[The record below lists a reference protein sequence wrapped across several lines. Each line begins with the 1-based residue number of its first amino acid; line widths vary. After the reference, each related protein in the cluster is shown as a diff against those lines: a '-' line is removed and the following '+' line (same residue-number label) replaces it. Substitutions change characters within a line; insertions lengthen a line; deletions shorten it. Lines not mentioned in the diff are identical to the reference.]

1 MKTRIVLF
9 LSLIFIMANSF
20 AQNSVY
26 KNIVVEIP
34 KKPNYIKDEF
44 YLMRQAIAS
53 YNSGAYGEALKRTEF
68 AREYRRSRVTW
79 ELYTLRNSLRPA
91 EVQRVGDSMS
101 EILDVL
107 KKREDRDA
115 IEIIARYQK
124 NPRSQN
130 ATLYASRLLAYIETF
145 TEFPEADQMFG
156 NIYYIEGDYD
166 LAKRYYNSAWNNR
179 NLLDVPE
186 EQFHILYQLAEL
198 SYLERDEIA
207 YEEYLTAI
215 VRDDAYFNN
224 PNLQDSMLHIISLK
238 RKGSADNLFN
248 LFRTDHYMMMDAYVK
263 LAEIYEKNERIKDA
277 LYMRSLAAITG
288 FTRMYTI
295 VARRAPDYYYRGL
308 EGFFERAANYSDV
321 ISWAAEKGVWQ
332 NFNSL
337 SFLAEKNGYT
347 VFAEELSQII
357 NNIQIAKN

>member
-1 MKTRIVLF
+1 MKTRIVFF
-9 LSLIFIMANSF
+9 LSLFLIVANSY

-26 KNIVVEIP
+26 RNIVIEIP
-34 KKPNYIKDEF
+34 KKPNYIKNEF

-53 YNSGAYGEALKRTEF
+53 YNNGAYGEALKQTEY
-68 AREYRRSRVTW
+68 AREYRRSRVSW

-101 EILDVL
+101 EIIDVL
-107 KKREDRDA
+107 KRREDRDA
-115 IEIIARYQK
+115 IEIITRYQK

-156 NIYYIEGDYD
+156 NIYYIEGDYE
-166 LAKRYYNSAWNNR
+166 LAKRYYNSAWTNR

-186 EQFHILYQLAEL
+186 EQFNILYQLADL
-198 SYLERDEIA
+198 SYLEGNEIA

-215 VRDDAYFNN
+215 VRDDNYFNN

-248 LFRTDHYMMMDAYVK
+248 LFRTDNYMMMDAYIK
-263 LAEIYEKNERIKDA
+263 LAEIYEKNEKLKDA
-277 LYMRSLAAITG
+277 LYMRALAALTG
-288 FTRMYTI
+288 FTRMYAI
-295 VARRAPDYYYRGL
+295 VSHRAPDYYYTSL
-308 EGFFERAANYSDV
+308 DGFFDRASNYSDV
-321 ISWAAEKGVWQ
+321 ITWATEKGVWQ
-332 NFNSL
+332 NLNAL

-347 VFAEELSQII
+347 VFAGELLQVI
-357 NNIQIAKN
+357 NNIHVAKN